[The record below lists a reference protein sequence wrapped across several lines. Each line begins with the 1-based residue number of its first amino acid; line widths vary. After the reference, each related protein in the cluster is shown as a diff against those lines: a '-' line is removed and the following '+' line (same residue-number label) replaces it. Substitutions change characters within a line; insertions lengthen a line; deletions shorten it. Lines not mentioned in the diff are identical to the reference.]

1 MSLDTVHILLVEDN
15 EADIV
20 MTCEAF
26 VDAKLRNEIAIARDG
41 YEAMEYLRREGQFV
55 DAVRPDIILLDLN
68 LPGPSGKDI
77 LKFVKSEAEL
87 KDIPVVILTSSE
99 ASYEVKEAY
108 THAANCYIVKPVDM
122 AKFIEIVRVI
132 ENFWVQVVKLPA

>member
-1 MSLDTVHILLVEDN
+1 MSLNTVHILLVEDN

-26 VDAKLRNEIAIARDG
+26 EDAKLRNEIAIARDG

-55 DAVRPDIILLDLN
+55 DAARPDIILLDLN

-77 LKFVKSEAEL
+77 LKFVKSEPEL

-108 THAANCYIVKPVDM
+108 TLAANCYIVKPVDM
-122 AKFIEIVRVI
+122 TKFIEIVRVI